1 MIPAKDATGEKPLGG
16 VFQSWVLIPAL
27 TLIQSHQFQAISL
40 LQQEAGPG
48 GVSQALSTA
57 AFSCSV
63 SMGWARKGS
72 LSWRGGWGL
81 LWMDQQGWKA
91 GGRCFCCS
99 ACLPGMTLAQEPIKP
114 PSLPRAQRLRVCC
127 LPPSAAGSWLSLSLA
142 SSLPPPP
149 PPRLYPPPWA
159 TDFSVSA
166 ALFIKKQ
173 DDSLLMR
180 F

>member
-16 VFQSWVLIPAL
+16 GFQSWVLIPAL
-27 TLIQSHQFQAISL
+27 TLTQSHQFQAISPQL
-40 LQQEAGPG
+40 LLAVLFEWAG
-48 GVSQALSTA
+48 LE
-57 AFSCSV
+57 
-63 SMGWARKGS
+63 RKGS
-72 LSWRGGWGL
+72 LGGQGGWRSM
-81 LWMDQQGWKA
+81 WMGQQGRQA

-99 ACLPGMTLAQEPIKP
+99 ACLPGTTLAQELIKP
-114 PSLPRAQRLRVCC
+114 PSLPRPQRLRVCC
-127 LPPSAAGSWLSLSLA
+127 LPLPSAGSWLSLSLA
-142 SSLPPPP
+142 SSLPSPPP
-149 PPRLYPPPWA
+149 PPHSPSRA